1 MYSDEDPHHSINAHL
16 LYHRHRPPKTFMHTL
31 HALFDRL
38 GQLKLPTFLRVN
50 GVTSDMYRYE
60 EL

>member
-1 MYSDEDPHHSINAHL
+1 MYSDEDPHHFINAHL
-16 LYHRHRPPKTFMHTL
+16 LYHRHRPHKTFMHTL

-38 GQLKLPTFLRVN
+38 GQLKPPIFFRSN
-50 GVTSDMYRYE
+50 GVIPDMYRYE